1 MTRIYISGPIAG
13 SPSDNRTAFDP
24 AAAALAGVGHLTI
37 NPFEV
42 PVGVEHPTWADY
54 LRADLLAL
62 IQAAEGVATLPGW
75 PESRGASLEVHVAKA
90 LGIPVK
96 PLDAWLTDGDAA

>member
-13 SPSDNRTAFDP
+13 YPGDNRAAFDT
-24 AAAALAGVGHLTI
+24 AAAALFGVGHLTI

-42 PVGVEHPTWADY
+42 PVGAEHPTWADY
-54 LRADLLAL
+54 LRADLRAL
-62 IQAAEGVATLPGW
+62 IRSAEGVATLPGW
-75 PESRGASLEVHVAKA
+75 QESRGASLEVHVAKA

-96 PLDAWLTDGDAA
+96 PLDAWLAEVS

>member
-13 SPSDNRTAFDP
+13 YPGDNRTAFDT
-24 AAAALAGVGHLTI
+24 AAAALTGVGHLTI

-54 LRADLLAL
+54 LRADLRAL
-62 IQAAEGVATLPGW
+62 LFAEGVATLPGW
-75 PESRGASLEVHVAKA
+75 QESRGASLEVHVAKA

-96 PLDAWLTDGDAA
+96 PLDAWLKEVA